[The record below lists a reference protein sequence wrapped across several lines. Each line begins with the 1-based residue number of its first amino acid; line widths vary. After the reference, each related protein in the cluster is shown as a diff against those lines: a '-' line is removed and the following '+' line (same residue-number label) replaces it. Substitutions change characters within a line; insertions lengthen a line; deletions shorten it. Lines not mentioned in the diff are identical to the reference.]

1 MTCALPRSYDAWRL
15 TPPEDGAR
23 IHPGPHEHPVTVEA
37 EGVSLEATG
46 FYDGDG
52 VLQTVQI
59 GAQELP
65 PTNVRRALALLGVE
79 CPSWDA
85 PLDGDTLAK
94 LSEKAFEYEAEA
106 KAEAR
111 GDW

>member
-1 MTCALPRSYDAWRL
+1 MICALPRSYDAWCTRAL
-15 TPPEDGAR
+15 EDDAR
-23 IHPGPHEHPVTVEA
+23 IHPGPHEHPVKVEA
-37 EGVSLEATG
+37 ERVSLEATG
-46 FYDGDG
+46 FYGGDG
-52 VLQTVQI
+52 VLQSVQFS
-59 GAQELP
+59 AQELP

-79 CPSWDA
+79 CPGWDA
-85 PLDGDTLAK
+85 PLDGDTLAE